1 MSANVSFQAMFY
13 NSMSPL
19 PISKSVCVIPFWK
32 TTFFYLEPKLLVKI
46 KNHNI
51 GLLTL
56 LKQNVH
62 VGSKDEFKELVSKYS
77 VKQVSFQKASQRVH
91 YWVHEQST
99 TLYNS
104 IHSTSIYK

>member
-1 MSANVSFQAMFY
+1 MCDIFLENNFLLSRT
-13 NSMSPL
+13 
-19 PISKSVCVIPFWK
+19 K
-32 TTFFYLEPKLLVKI
+32 TTCEN
-46 KNHNI
+46 KNYNI
-51 GLLTL
+51 GLLAL

-104 IHSTSIYK
+104 IHSTSI